1 MDYTVDLLKK
11 HGIQEI
17 AVTLAYLPRVVKDY
31 FEDGTDF
38 GVSFQYFVEDAPL
51 GTAGSVKNAAGFL
64 PETFVVISGD
74 ALTDL
79 DISDAVAFHK
89 ERGSLATLVL
99 HRQQIPLEYG
109 VVITDK
115 ENRIT
120 RFLEKPSWGEVFSDT
135 VNTGIYILEPEVL
148 DYVSPGKQF
157 DFSKDVFPK
166 LLEDNKPMYGYV
178 ADCYWCDIGD
188 LRSYRQAQF
197 DVLEGKVAV
206 EVGGTLQ
213 KPGIWLGKDCH
224 VAEDVTITPPVYVG
238 KGCTIGQGARIG
250 PLTVLNDFCLIE
262 DRASLKRTVAWK
274 DSSVAR
280 GAEVRGATICDSVCV
295 GPKARLFDDSVV
307 GCRTVL
313 EQGVTLRQGAK
324 VWPDKRIT
332 EDTVVSQNLVW
343 GSRLSR
349 RLFGRK
355 DIKGRFNMEVTPEFA
370 SRLGSSFA
378 SLAANDGSLM
388 VAGDNS
394 EAAALVADALSV
406 GILACGTRVIRA
418 SGLVMPMVRFA
429 VRHYKAE
436 GGIHV
441 RLDPDKPEQLHLEF
455 VNASGANIDRNTER
469 KLEKAIN
476 GDSFQRVGSGQVEI
490 TQRTDDIPRLYFV
503 EWASKLR
510 ALGPGR
516 KQARPL
522 QVVLG
527 AESEL
532 MTFLGGSFLSYIGCV
547 VKRAENS
554 LASVKGEVRN
564 SNADMGVFLAA
575 DGEGILA
582 VDESGG
588 VVGPDVY
595 KALSMSLALKVKGKS
610 VIIPHDA
617 PQALR
622 NMAKGAEIIQVKSEP
637 AEVMTAMLSRGSG
650 DERATLQYLLHFDG
664 IQAAAR
670 IADFL
675 ASRKLRLSQVLKS
688 LPDLNYRAAAVPC
701 QWTDKGRVLRQLVAE
716 QNKRKM
722 ELYEGVKIW
731 DDRGWALVL
740 PDSEKPRFNI
750 YAQGNSEEFAEEL
763 AAEFSER
770 VSSLM
775 NSKYDEKN

>member
-1 MDYTVDLLKK
+1 MCSSDL
-11 HGIQEI
+11 
-17 AVTLAYLPRVVKDY
+17 DY